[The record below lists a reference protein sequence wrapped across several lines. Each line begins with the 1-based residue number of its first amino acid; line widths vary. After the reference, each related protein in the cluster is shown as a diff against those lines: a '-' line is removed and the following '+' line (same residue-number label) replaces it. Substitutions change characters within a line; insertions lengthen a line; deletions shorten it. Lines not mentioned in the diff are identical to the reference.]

1 MAEFVVNPIKC
12 CKLKK
17 FCLSKLDQLYTVC
30 RRVRN
35 KIQTLENQE
44 TAKRK
49 KENSNNKYEMYSL
62 SRHRV
67 SRCVRS

>member
-1 MAEFVVNPIKC
+1 MTEFVVNPIKC
-12 CKLKK
+12 CTLKK
-17 FCLSKLDQLYTVC
+17 FWLSKLDQLYTVC

-49 KENSNNKYEMYSL
+49 KERE
-62 SRHRV
+62 
-67 SRCVRS
+67 